1 MSEKK
6 TKEIVCELIRA
17 DVPTANGHIYSK
29 EALEK
34 AVEQF
39 NKASKRDTC
48 FVVSD
53 AEPDGRVLL
62 NKVAA
67 KVHDTKLRDGQLV
80 CQVEVLDTPAGK
92 DIQKILEHGTIT
104 PLARGTVKDGKV
116 IADDLKVYGF
126 SFVYNKP
133 EK

>member
-1 MSEKK
+1 MG

-48 FVVSD
+48 FVVKD
-53 AEPDGRVLL
+53 AAPDGRVLL
-62 NKVAA
+62 KDIVA
-67 KVHDTKLRDGQLV
+67 KVHDTQLRDGQLV
-80 CQVEVLDTPAGK
+80 CQVEMLKTPAAK
-92 DIQKILEHGTIT
+92 DIEMLLEHGTIT
-104 PLARGTVKDGKV
+104 PIAYGSTNNGRVN
-116 IADDLKVYGF
+116 ADDLRVVGF
-126 SFVYNKP
+126 SFVENRLK
-133 EK
+133 K